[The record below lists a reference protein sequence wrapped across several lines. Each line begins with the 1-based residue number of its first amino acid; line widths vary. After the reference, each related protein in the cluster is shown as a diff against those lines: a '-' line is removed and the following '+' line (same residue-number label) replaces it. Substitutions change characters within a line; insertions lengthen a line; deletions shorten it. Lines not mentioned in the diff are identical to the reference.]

1 MYSGLRRASRRSP
14 MPLSVPANE
23 DEHHPGAPGIE
34 CAVDCSIPMSGA
46 ITVAGRADG
55 EVCRGSKGREVR
67 LPPSCFFDPCM
78 VNCQEI
84 GTLNESSENEPGI
97 AGLGGAYRQG
107 SDGDGA
113 ISKGR

>member
-1 MYSGLRRASRRSP
+1 M
-14 MPLSVPANE
+14 SVPANA
-23 DEHHPGAPGIE
+23 DRASSQSAGIVS
-34 CAVDCSIPMSGA
+34 AVVCSILASGTTTA
-46 ITVAGRADG
+46 AGRADG
-55 EVCRGSKGREVR
+55 EVGQGSGESG
-67 LPPSCFFDPCM
+67 LPVPYFIDPSV